1 MKRRNAIPQNEREAQ
16 ALEQSLAVL
25 ASMRRD
31 DGLSL
36 EAAASSQGIDPK
48 TVLRYVGSALRQ
60 KETGGR
66 YVAKPHDDFPRTV
79 HAITREGGK
88 TVVTVRDSRIASRI
102 AEHMNAVRT
111 FARRGD
117 SSALESFK
125 GESFQSSE
133 GAFYFETDLDVLAR
147 LGDAGQL
154 VVEGLYRVT
163 HGG

>member
-1 MKRRNAIPQNEREAQ
+1 MAKRRNAIPRNEREAQ
-16 ALEQSLAVL
+16 LLDQSLAAL

-31 DGLSL
+31 GLSL
-36 EAAASSQGIDPK
+36 DQTASSQGIDPK

-60 KETGGR
+60 EEKGGR
-66 YVAKPHDDFPRTV
+66 YFAKPHDRIPRTV
-79 HAITREGGK
+79 HAIVRGGGK
-88 TVVTVRDSRIASRI
+88 TVVTVDDSRIASRI
-102 AEHMNAVRT
+102 AEHLNAIRT

-125 GESFQSSE
+125 GESFEASQ
-133 GAFYFETDLDVLAR
+133 GTFYFETDLDALAR